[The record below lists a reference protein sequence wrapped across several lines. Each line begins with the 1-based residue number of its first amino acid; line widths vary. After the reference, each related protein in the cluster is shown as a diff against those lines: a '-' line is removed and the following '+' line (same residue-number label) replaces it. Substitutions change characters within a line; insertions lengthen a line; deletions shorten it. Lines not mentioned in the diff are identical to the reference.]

1 MEQRK
6 SYGIT
11 YLICLLAGFWLG
23 DVGYQFATEYAPQL
37 FSLDGKALSFA
48 FLGEFFT
55 SVMTRNTL
63 GISLEMPAIIS
74 GVVAAL
80 VIVGTAAYTITSEN
94 RYKDP
99 TEAYGTA
106 RWATVEERAQY
117 AHITDTATIRYSLLD
132 FAHDKLGYRGDTK
145 DFRKKDGTVLSRL
158 LSKISWNKKVPWP
171 KPDYCETIEDDNI
184 ILSKHS
190 RIAFSDSPDRLHS
203 PANRHIYLIAGSGSG
218 KTFRFVKT
226 NLMQLNASFAFT
238 DPKGELYRDTA
249 KFLTNNGYDVRV
261 VDLRDEKGLMNGDRI
276 NPFANAENMTDIDD
290 IVSMFI
296 KTTSDPK
303 SNDQQFFKDMEKA
316 VYSAVAGALHF
327 LGDMLYKNTGDPA
340 YLNMCTFPAILD
352 HVIELK
358 TDGYDKC
365 ALEIFFDGTT
375 AEDGFYG
382 YRQRIL
388 ELHGNNEEEARNSPE
403 WAPLIS
409 WDSYRSSGDS
419 PETRA
424 SIEASCNARLNLF
437 GRAAVRKLFSED
449 TLNLEQIG
457 KKKMAFFFIINEQGG
472 PYDFAAAIALSQLF
486 SVNSNIAK
494 HSESGHLDIPV
505 ICYLDELANIGQIR
519 NLEKLFAV
527 MRGYWINLVA
537 ITQDLSQLKNVYGDF
552 AKSIYS
558 NSATT
563 LYFGGSDHD
572 TAEEISKEIGDET
585 VPVKSESVSRAA
597 NGSIS
602 VSEST
607 QYIRARLIEAS
618 ELRSDR
624 FKGDDMNSPGQCVNH
639 LTETYW
645 FLDSKPDP
653 ISHKRWKE
661 LISAGKARIEEY
673 SAIRDARKVTASIEA
688 KAKSRR
694 KTIRSPKADVPAP
707 PPAAFADF
715 DYEDEDDGL

>member
-1 MEQRK
+1 MVFLEKKR
-6 SYGIT
+6 SYALI
-11 YLICLLAGFWLG
+11 YAICLVGGFWLG
-23 DVGYQFATEYAPQL
+23 DLGYQIGVGYVPGL
-37 FSLDGKALSFA
+37 FDLSGAALSFESLFS
-48 FLGEFFT
+48 FLKGCFE
-55 SVMTRNTL
+55 SNIL
-63 GISLEMPAIIS
+63 GVSLDPNALLCGLI
-74 GVVAAL
+74 AAL
-80 VIVGTAAYTITSEN
+80 IIFGGVSSTVMSSKK
-94 RYKDP
+94 YKDP

-117 AHITDTATIRYSLLD
+117 AHIKDTTKIRYTLLD
-132 FAHDKLGYRGDTK
+132 FAHDKLGYTGDTK
-145 DFRKKDGTVLSRL
+145 DFTKKDGTFLSRL
-158 LSKISWNKKVPWP
+158 LSKIYWMKTVPWP
-171 KPDYCETIEDDNI
+171 KPSYCESIDDDNI

-190 RIAFSDSPDRLHS
+190 RLAFSDSPDRLHS

-226 NLMQLNASFAFT
+226 NLMQLNASYAFT
-238 DPKGELYRDTA
+238 DPKGELYRDTSQ
-249 KFLTNNGYDVRV
+249 FLRNNGYDIRV
-261 VDLRDEKGLMNGDRI
+261 VDLRDESGLLNGDRI
-276 NPFANAENMTDIDD
+276 NPFAKAKNMTDIDD
-290 IVSMFI
+290 IVQMFI

-303 SNDQQFFKDMEKA
+303 AQSQQYFTDQEKA
-316 VYSAVAGALHF
+316 VYSCVAGALHF
-327 LGDMLYKNTGDPA
+327 LGKIMYKSTGDPK
-340 YLNMCTFPAILD
+340 YKNNCTFPVILD

-358 TDGYDKC
+358 TDGYDKS
-365 ALEIFFDGTT
+365 ALDIFFDGTIE
-375 AEDGFYG
+375 EDGFYG

-388 ELHGNNEEEARNSPE
+388 EMHHNNEDEARLSPE

-409 WDSYRSSGDS
+409 WDSFKSSDDS

-424 SIEASCNARLNLF
+424 SIHSSCLARLNLF

-449 TLNLEQIG
+449 TLDLDQIG
-457 KKKMAFFFIINEQGG
+457 KKKMAFYFIINEQGG
-472 PYDFAAAIALSQLF
+472 PYDFAASIALSQLF
-486 SVNSNIAK
+486 SVNSDIAK

-505 ICYLDELANIGQIR
+505 ICYLDELANIGEIR
-519 NLEKLFAV
+519 NLSKLFAV
-527 MRGYWINLVA
+527 MRSYWINLVA

-585 VPVKSESVSRAA
+585 VPVLSESISRAA

-607 QYIRARLIEAS
+607 QYVRSRLIEAS

-624 FKGDDMNSPGQCVNH
+624 FKGDDLNSPGQCVNH

-645 FLDSKPDP
+645 FLDAKPDP

-661 LISAGKARIEEY
+661 MCAAGKARIEDY
-673 SAIRDARKVTASIEA
+673 AAIREARKRAEMIEA
-688 KAKSRR
+688 WKRSGRTMMPRPQTQQERQKASSD
-694 KTIRSPKADVPAP
+694 IADYAN
-707 PPAAFADF
+707 
-715 DYEDEDDGL
+715 